1 VAALLMSGKE
11 LAEKFRAETAERAA
25 KLAAEGLPRPGL
37 AVVQV
42 GDDPASSVY
51 VRNKVKTS
59 EKLGIGSALHKLPAT
74 ASQAEVVELV
84 RALNG
89 DAGVTGVLV
98 QLPLPAHINAD
109 DVICGLDP
117 AKDVDCLHP
126 ANVGRLWLGNPFVKP
141 CTPYGVMEMLRHYGV
156 SLSGKRAV
164 IVGRS
169 NIVGKPLAA
178 LMLAENATVTVCHS
192 RTENLPAVTREADV
206 LVAAVGRPK
215 MITAEY
221 VKEGVA
227 VVDVGVNRLPGEG
240 DKEILVGDV
249 DFAGVSEKASAITPV
264 PGGVGPMTIA
274 MLMVN
279 TLACYDYQRAMR

>member
-1 VAALLMSGKE
+1 MSGKE
-11 LAEKFRAETAERAA
+11 LAEKFRAKTAERTA

-59 EKLGIGSALHKLPAT
+59 EKLGIGGALHKLPAT

-109 DVICGLDP
+109 DVICVLDP

-156 SLSGKRAV
+156 SLNGKRAV

-215 MITAEY
+215 MITADY

-240 DKEILVGDV
+240 DKEVLVGDV

-279 TLACYDYQRAMR
+279 TLACYDYQRARR